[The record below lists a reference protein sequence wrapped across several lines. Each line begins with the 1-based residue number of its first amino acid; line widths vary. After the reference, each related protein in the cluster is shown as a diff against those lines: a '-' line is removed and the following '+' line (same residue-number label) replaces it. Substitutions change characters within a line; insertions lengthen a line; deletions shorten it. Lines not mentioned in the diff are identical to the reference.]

1 MDLFSTI
8 KQIVQKKTDHDP
20 PGIFSI
26 CSANP
31 YVLATS
37 MRSAKIHDFPLL
49 IESTCNQ
56 VNQYGGYTG
65 MKPRGFIQYVYQLA
79 AKNGLPSEKIFLGG
93 DHLGPSVWKK
103 EPAASAMEKS
113 IELVREYIQA
123 GYKKIHLDA
132 SMSCLDDPIPLPE
145 NTIVEREA
153 LLCKAA
159 VEQCANAGV
168 DISSIVFVVG
178 TEVPTPGGAVQDE
191 SSIEVS
197 SVHETKKNIERT
209 KQVFTAQGLQA
220 AWEQTLAFVIQPG
233 VEFSDS
239 QIHQYDRKKA
249 KDISRLIEDYDNL
262 IFEAHSTDYQT
273 RDHLKELVEDHF
285 ALLKVGPA
293 LTFALREA
301 IFALETIERILF
313 NKKTG
318 PQSDFEKV
326 LDQAMC
332 AQPVYWHNHY
342 ASNPNEAAFQRK
354 YSLLDRSRY
363 YFSTPSVV
371 SSLQQLINNLSER
384 NTPVSL
390 LSQFLPNQYI
400 KVKEGIIQNNPVA
413 LINAK
418 VEDVLSDYIYACGLN
433 FL

>member
-8 KQIVQKKTDHDP
+8 KQIVQKKTDYDP

-31 YVLATS
+31 YVLTVS
-37 MRSAKIHDFPLL
+37 MRSAIKHGFPLL

-65 MKPRGFIQYVYQLA
+65 MKPHGFIQYVYQLA
-79 AKNGLPSEKIFLGG
+79 AKNGLHSENIFLGG

-103 EPAASAMEKS
+103 EPAALAMEKS
-113 IELVREYIQA
+113 IELVREYIKA

-132 SMSCLDDPIPLPE
+132 SMPCLDDPIPLPE
-145 NTIVEREA
+145 NMIFEREA
-153 LLCKAA
+153 LLCTAA
-159 VEQCANAGV
+159 VEQCANVGV
-168 DISSIVFVVG
+168 DLSNIVFVVG

-191 SSIEVS
+191 SSIGVS
-197 SVHETKKNIERT
+197 SIHETKQNIERT
-209 KQVFTAQGLQA
+209 KQVFTAHGLQA

-239 QIHQYDRKKA
+239 QIHQYNRKKA

-285 ALLKVGPA
+285 AVLKVGPA

-301 IFALETIERILF
+301 VFALETIERILF
-313 NKKTG
+313 NNKTG

-332 AQPVYWHNHY
+332 AQPIYWNNHY

-363 YFSTPSVV
+363 YFSNPSVV

-384 NTPVSL
+384 NIPVSL

-400 KVKEGIIQNNPVA
+400 KVKEGIIQNNPIA
-413 LINAK
+413 LIHAK
-418 VEDVLSDYIYACGLN
+418 VEDVLSDYIDACGLN
-433 FL
+433 